1 MLLLRS
7 KNRRYRLMTTFS
19 CKASL
24 RTTFIFDANS
34 RYAKIPIVEVET
46 ATGKKANA
54 VKLRRLPY
62 TPGNLTE
69 VKGTDRL
76 DIMAHRRFA
85 DGTKFWHIADSNTEL
100 EANDLVANERSEN
113 PLATEETKFIL
124 VPES

>member
-1 MLLLRS
+1 M
-7 KNRRYRLMTTFS
+7 
-19 CKASL
+19 
-24 RTTFIFDANS
+24 FDANS

-62 TPGNLTE
+62 TPGNLAE

-76 DIMAHRRFA
+76 DIMAHRKFS
-85 DGTKFWHIADSNTEL
+85 DGTKFWHVADANTEL
-100 EANDLVANERSEN
+100 EANDLVENVRSEN
-113 PLATEETKFIL
+113 PLATEETEFIL